1 MNRTETAQLVTTI
14 YAHHHAQAS
23 EVDVNQF
30 FNELDPDMSIRDA
43 MEAVRCF
50 YAENTTGRWMGSG
63 DVNAAVRR
71 MIRKRI
77 PDDATITR
85 LIIKYDIP
93 SERQLEFVR
102 RLVRQSAKGI
112 SFDAAVSSAVK
123 VIEAKEGD
131 R

>member
-1 MNRTETAQLVTTI
+1 
-14 YAHHHAQAS
+14 
-23 EVDVNQF
+23 
-30 FNELDPDMSIRDA
+30 MSIRDA
-43 MEAVRCF
+43 MEAVQRF

-77 PDDATITR
+77 PDDATITS
-85 LIIKYDIP
+85 LIIKYDVP

-102 RLVRQSAKGI
+102 RIVRQSAKGTSLDKAI
-112 SFDAAVSSAVK
+112 HSAVK
-123 VIEAKEGD
+123 AIEAKEGD

>member
-23 EVDVNQF
+23 EVDVNLF
-30 FNELDPDMSIRDA
+30 ANELDPDMSIRDA
-43 MEAVRCF
+43 MEAVRRF

-63 DVNAAVRR
+63 DVNATVRR
-71 MIRKRI
+71 IIRKRI

-85 LIIKYDIP
+85 LLIKYDVP
-93 SERQLEFVR
+93 AEHQWEFMRQI
-102 RLVRQSAKGI
+102 VRQSAKGT
-112 SFDAAVSSAVK
+112 SLDAAVSSTVK
-123 VIEAKEGD
+123 AIEAKEGD

>member
-23 EVDVNQF
+23 EVDVNLF
-30 FNELDPDMSIRDA
+30 ANELDPDMSIRDA
-43 MEAVRCF
+43 MEAVRRF

-71 MIRKRI
+71 IIRKRI

-85 LIIKYDIP
+85 LIIKYDVP
-93 SERQLEFVR
+93 AERQLEFMR
-102 RLVRQSAKGI
+102 RFVRQTASGI
-112 SFDAAVSSAVK
+112 NLDRAIHSAVK
-123 VIEAKEGD
+123 AIEAKEGD

>member
-23 EVDVNQF
+23 EVDVNLF
-30 FNELDPDMSIRDA
+30 ANELDPDMSIRDA
-43 MEAVRCF
+43 MEAIRRF

-85 LIIKYDIP
+85 LIIKHDIP
-93 SERQLEFVR
+93 AERQWEFMR
-102 RLVRQSAKGI
+102 RLIRQTAKGI
-112 SFDAAVSSAVK
+112 NLDRAIHSAVK